1 MVIDNKFI
9 DGLTYKNTLLV
20 KFLLV
25 IFGLLVNF
33 SVIKLPIDLVTT
45 KARQKKF
52 TRFILS
58 VFSSGMFSYNHQK
71 YHMSFHQ

>member
-33 SVIKLPIDLVTT
+33 SVIKLPIDLVTA

-58 VFSSGMFSYNHQK
+58 AFSSGMFSYNHQK